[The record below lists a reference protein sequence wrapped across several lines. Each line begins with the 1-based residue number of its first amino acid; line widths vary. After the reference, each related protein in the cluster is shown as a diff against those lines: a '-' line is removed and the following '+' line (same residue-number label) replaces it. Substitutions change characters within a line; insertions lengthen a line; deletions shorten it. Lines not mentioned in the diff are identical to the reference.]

1 MVSCP
6 SRLISHSSNAPFS
19 REFEKMPN
27 VIPGCELMLRDGRA
41 GKARTFLI
49 EEAPQALKRVHL
61 NPNTAF
67 TIKLDELS
75 VAFIASLPLQSLFE

>member
-1 MVSCP
+1 MNFFP
-6 SRLISHSSNAPFS
+6 A
-19 REFEKMPN
+19 
-27 VIPGCELMLRDGRA
+27 CELILRDGRA
-41 GKARTFLI
+41 GKAQTFLM
-49 EEAPQALKRVHL
+49 EAAPQTLKRVQL